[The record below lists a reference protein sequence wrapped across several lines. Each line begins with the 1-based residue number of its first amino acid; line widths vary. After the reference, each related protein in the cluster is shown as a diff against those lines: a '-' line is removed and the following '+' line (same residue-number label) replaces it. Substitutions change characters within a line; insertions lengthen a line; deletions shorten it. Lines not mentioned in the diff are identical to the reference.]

1 MAQHITV
8 TDYQPQW
15 PEKYREEEALLR
27 EILGENCLAV
37 YHIGST
43 SVPGLAAKPILD
55 IMPVVKSLEAVDA
68 AAKNL
73 EAAGYEYL
81 GEFGIRGRRYLRKG
95 GEERTHQVHILPG
108 ATRKTSGGTWPSEIS
123 CAPTGRSGRNTP
135 R

>member
-68 AAKNL
+68 AEYPVYYPAEPLTEGDWVYWCAGDNGL
-73 EAAGYEYL
+73 TLYQVTAAG
-81 GEFGIRGRRYLRKG
+81 
-95 GEERTHQVHILPG
+95 
-108 ATRKTSGGTWPSEIS
+108 
-123 CAPTGRSGRNTP
+123 
-135 R
+135 